1 MSADSEMRD
10 TYIWTAKNLLD
21 LSLTMDSRSLDN
33 EMATLSQILR
43 RLRLSVRDYSQST
56 FDPFDTE

>member
-10 TYIWTAKNLLD
+10 TYIWTAKSLLD
-21 LSLTMDSRSLDN
+21 LALTMDSKSLDN
-33 EMATLSQILR
+33 ELATLSQILR
-43 RLRLSVRDYSQST
+43 RLRLSVRDYSESA